1 MNKKLESA
9 LKCVEGE
16 NYCPRFYKSECEC
29 PYDLARAVKR
39 LTRDRETLKA
49 MSEKGRTWNFTMQ
62 MTGGLFDWDSPAP
75 HNFHA
80 SIGSYVRSKT
90 AAQKAEKRSKGGGK

>member
-39 LTRDRETLKA
+39 LTRDRDRRKKDFA
-49 MSEKGRTWNFTMQ
+49 
-62 MTGGLFDWDSPAP
+62 GLFLLVEKIDRALESDF
-75 HNFHA
+75 NEDR
-80 SIGSYVRSKT
+80 ILD
-90 AAQKAEKRSKGGGK
+90 KAREYAGRALKDYGRRA